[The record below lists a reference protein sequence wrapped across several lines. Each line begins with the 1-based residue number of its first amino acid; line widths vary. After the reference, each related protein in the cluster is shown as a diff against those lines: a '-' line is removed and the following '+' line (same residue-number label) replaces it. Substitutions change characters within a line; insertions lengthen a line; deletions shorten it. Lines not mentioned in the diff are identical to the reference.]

1 MPEAARNTLLSTL
14 MRDGDIVRIGGQYWD
29 AIAWATGAWAYCC
42 VTGDAAFLNIAYEAI
57 DRVVTRALSRPGAF
71 ILGVR
76 DLAGLLARL
85 G

>member
-1 MPEAARNTLLSTL
+1 MLGLVEAAADLSTGVI
-14 MRDGDIVRIGGQYWD
+14 RDL
-29 AIAWATGAWAYCC
+29 TL
-42 VTGDAAFLNIAYEAI
+42 TGDLIAPPRTIDELARDCEGLAPEYEAI